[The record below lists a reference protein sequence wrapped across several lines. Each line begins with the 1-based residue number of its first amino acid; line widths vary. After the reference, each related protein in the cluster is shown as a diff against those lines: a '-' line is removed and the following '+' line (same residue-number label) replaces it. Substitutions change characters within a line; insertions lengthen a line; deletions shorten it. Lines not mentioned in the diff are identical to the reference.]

1 MHPLSKKPH
10 RRPSPLATA
19 AVNVEIGTG
28 AIAPKV
34 AIARRKTAAPV
45 KVEVGTGA
53 IAPKVAIV
61 RAGRRSAP
69 VKVEVGTGA
78 IAPKV
83 AIARGKGSRS
93 R

>member
-1 MHPLSKKPH
+1 MNTSFAKGRIV
-10 RRPSPLATA
+10 RRSGAT
-19 AVNVEIGTG
+19 
-28 AIAPKV
+28 K
-34 AIARRKTAAPV
+34 V

-61 RAGRRSAP
+61 RRKGSAP

-83 AIARGKGSRS
+83 AIARRNPPVN

>member
-1 MHPLSKKPH
+1 
-10 RRPSPLATA
+10 
-19 AVNVEIGTG
+19 
-28 AIAPKV
+28 
-34 AIARRKTAAPV
+34 
-45 KVEVGTGA
+45 VGTGA

-61 RAGRRSAP
+61 RRKGSAP

-83 AIARGKGSRS
+83 AIARRNPPVN

>member
-1 MHPLSKKPH
+1 MNAPVVKNSVVV
-10 RRPSPLATA
+10 RRSPTS
-19 AVNVEIGTG
+19 AVNIEVGTG

-34 AIARRKTAAPV
+34 AIARRKV
-45 KVEVGTGA
+45 
-53 IAPKVAIV
+53 
-61 RAGRRSAP
+61 SAP